1 MNPSLWQ
8 KSKSFI
14 LSHKYVLW
22 VLYLPCYLILF
33 YLVEH
38 VVVDDYWVSY
48 LPLDDL
54 IPFNEWFVIPYC
66 MWYPA
71 MAYAGILL
79 LVTQPD
85 AFRRYMLF
93 MSIGFTFCIV
103 FCLIFPNGQDL
114 RPAVM
119 PRDNILCR
127 LVFRLYSADTN
138 TNVLPSMHVV
148 GAAMVMFGLFES
160 KYYQRWWK
168 KLLVFAICF
177 LITISTVFI
186 KQHSILD
193 IFASVILCVLLWLGI
208 YFIPAKVRK
217 RRSRA
222 AIRE

>member
-1 MNPSLWQ
+1 MDAGLWQ
-8 KSKSFI
+8 KTKSFI
-14 LSHKYVLW
+14 STHKYVLW
-22 VLYLPCYLILF
+22 VLYVPFYLILF
-33 YLVEH
+33 YIAER
-38 VVVDDYWVSY
+38 VVTDNYWVSY
-48 LPLDDL
+48 LPLDDK

-66 MWYPA
+66 LWYPA
-71 MAYAGILL
+71 MIYAGVLL
-79 LVTQPD
+79 MATQPD
-85 AFRRYMLF
+85 AFNRYMLY

-127 LVFRLYSADTN
+127 LVFLLYEADTN

-168 KLLVFAICF
+168 KLFVFFVCF
-177 LITISTVFI
+177 MITISTVFI

-193 IFASVILCVLLWLGI
+193 IFASVVLCFLLWLGI
-208 YFIPAKVRK
+208 YFIPGQVR
-217 RRSRA
+217 RRRA
-222 AIRE
+222 RLSD